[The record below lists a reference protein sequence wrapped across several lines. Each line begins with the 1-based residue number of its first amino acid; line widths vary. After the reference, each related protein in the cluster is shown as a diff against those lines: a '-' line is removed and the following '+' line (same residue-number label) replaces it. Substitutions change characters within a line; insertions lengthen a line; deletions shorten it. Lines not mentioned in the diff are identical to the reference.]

1 MGKVPWGV
9 KGCVRCPGTRGKRA
23 QEGREQSP
31 TAETP
36 AFPSYT
42 QASVLPVSE
51 CPMSFSS
58 GKGPNPQAQGLMA
71 LRQTPPPLALIAGRL
86 PEAVGKLFEFG
97 FMLTHSLRK
106 SGVARVEWVVGEK
119 PTLLSCTIKASES
132 QPFSVLSSLRTPAF
146 MEAPWE
152 LWGMSLKEATGRTV
166 HGAGSWGR
174 VVSPSSAASHLPL
187 TPFPIL

>member
-1 MGKVPWGV
+1 
-9 KGCVRCPGTRGKRA
+9 
-23 QEGREQSP
+23 
-31 TAETP
+31 
-36 AFPSYT
+36 
-42 QASVLPVSE
+42 
-51 CPMSFSS
+51 MSFSS

-146 MEAPWE
+146 MEAPCE